1 MTLTELGALLAPA
14 FALYRRYMGP
24 KRQAALMG
32 LLLGLAQ
39 PPFGFLPGLLVYSVL
54 LWSLDQDLGP
64 KPLRRAFAIGW
75 WAGFLYFLVGCF
87 WVAEAFLVD
96 ASNQGWMAP
105 FAVCLLPGGIA
116 LFWGAA
122 FAAYRKLVSGPLT
135 GHWSRWLVFAG
146 LFCLFE
152 WLRGTILTGF
162 PWNPAGATWKAG
174 SAVSQLAALFGV
186 YGLSLFTVTLFAS
199 PAVSRREQG
208 LKGLWPVAV
217 SALILV
223 AGLGFGAVRLAT
235 TEVAP
240 TQTWIRIVQPNIGQR
255 AKWSEGALLRVMRD
269 YVAYSRAHAGRE
281 ILQAVTKR
289 DRKPY
294 PDVIVWPEGALPDA
308 AENLLDP
315 QSETA
320 NLFAG
325 LLQPDQ
331 ILLWGAY
338 HRAVDE
344 ENALVWRNSLLAL
357 SRDESGTNYQVVYSK
372 FKLVPFGEFLPFE
385 SVLESL
391 GVKELA
397 HVGDGFSPGPRTRP
411 VEVEGLPPFLPL
423 ICYEGLFPALANGE
437 RPSSSAPL
445 RPSWIVNISNDAWF
459 GPTTGPVQHLNLSSY
474 RAIEEGLPMVRSTPT
489 GVSAIIDPLGRIVE
503 GSEIRIGQSGFR
515 DVLLPEAVSFAPYTL
530 WRHLHLML
538 VALFCLIPLIF
549 VTFVNVSKNN
559 QENDRVPDPD
569 GAGFTT
575 KKQHGDNAG

>member
-1 MTLTELGALLAPA
+1 MTLTDLGAHLAPA
-14 FALYRRYMGP
+14 FALYRRYVGP

-32 LLLGLAQ
+32 VLLGLAQ
-39 PPFGFLPGLLVYSVL
+39 PPFGFLPGLLAYAVL
-54 LWSLDQDLGP
+54 LWSLDQNLGP
-64 KPLRRAFAIGW
+64 KPLRKAFAIGW
-75 WAGFLYFLVGCF
+75 WAGFLYFLISCF

-122 FAAYRKLVSGPLT
+122 FAVYCKLASGRLG

-174 SAVSQLAALFGV
+174 SAMSQLAALFGV
-186 YGLSLFTVTLFAS
+186 YGLSLFTVTLFSS
-199 PAVSRREQG
+199 PAICRRRPG

-217 SALILV
+217 SAATLV
-223 AGLGFGAVRLAT
+223 AAFTFGAVRLST
-235 TEVAP
+235 TEVA
-240 TQTWIRIVQPNIGQR
+240 TTGTWIRLVQPNIGQR
-255 AKWSEGALLRVMRD
+255 AKWTEGALLKVMRG
-269 YVAYSRAHAGRE
+269 YVTYSQAHAKRE
-281 ILQAVTKR
+281 FLQSVTKR
-289 DRKPY
+289 DNKGY
-294 PDVIVWPEGALPDA
+294 PDVILWPEGALPDA

-325 LLQPDQ
+325 LLRPDQ
-331 ILLWGAY
+331 VLLWGAY
-338 HRAVDE
+338 HRAVDAD
-344 ENALVWRNSLLAL
+344 NALVWRNSMLAL
-357 SRDESGTNYQVVYSK
+357 YRDESGTNYQVVYSK

-397 HVGDGFSPGPRTRP
+397 HVGDGFSPGPRTHP
-411 VEVEGLPPFLPL
+411 VEVAGLPSFLPL
-423 ICYEGLFPALANGE
+423 ICYEGLFPALAMGE
-437 RPSSSAPL
+437 AKSPPARSG
-445 RPSWIVNISNDAWF
+445 PSWIVNISNDAWF

-474 RAIEEGLPMVRSTPT
+474 RAIEEGMPMVRSTPT
-489 GVSAIIDPLGRIVE
+489 GVSAVIDPLGRIVP
-503 GSEIRIGQSGFR
+503 GSEIGIGQSGFR
-515 DVLLPEAVSFAPYTL
+515 DVMLPSAVSFAPYTR

-538 VALFCLIPLIF
+538 VALFCLIPLVF

-559 QENDRVPDPD
+559 QES
-569 GAGFTT
+569 
-575 KKQHGDNAG
+575 